1 MLRFILLSVVLAL
14 IAGCVGP
21 PKGRKPVRPSVAVAQ
36 TGPELRQCL
45 VDLDRLNARYTLLPD
60 QDYGAGCSVTGSVRL
75 TSVGVP
81 VTNIV
86 AIRCPLARNV
96 ALWMRDSVQPA
107 ARRLFGSPVARLES
121 MGSYSCRNVIGRP
134 QAAGNRSEH
143 ATGNAIDIGAF
154 VLADGRRITVAQGW
168 QGVDDEREFLR
179 TVRQAG
185 CARFQTVLSPDFNAA
200 HWDHLHFDMGR
211 GPFCR

>member
-1 MLRFILLSVVLAL
+1 MPRPFLLFVLLAFV
-14 IAGCVGP
+14 AGCVGP
-21 PKGRKPVRPSVAVAQ
+21 PKGRAPVRRPVAVGPS
-36 TGPELRQCL
+36 GPELRQCL
-45 VDLDRLNARYTLLPD
+45 VDLDRLDARYTLLPD
-60 QDYGAGCSVTGSVRL
+60 QDYGAGCSVTASVKL

-154 VLADGRRITVAQGW
+154 VLTDGRRITVAQGW
-168 QGVDDEREFLR
+168 QGSDDERKFLR